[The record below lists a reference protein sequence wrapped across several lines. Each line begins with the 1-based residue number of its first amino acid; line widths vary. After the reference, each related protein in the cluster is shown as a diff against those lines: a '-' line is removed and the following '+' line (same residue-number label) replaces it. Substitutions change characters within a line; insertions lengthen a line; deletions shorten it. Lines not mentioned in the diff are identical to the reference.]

1 MEDSWVF
8 DLFGRAIQILVQK
21 RENFNPVK
29 CWARFPNE
37 AMEAATPKPD
47 FLRIDL
53 GVDPPSGQY
62 GDGLMGFTI

>member
-8 DLFGRAIQILVQK
+8 GLFGRAIQILVQNK
-21 RENFNPVK
+21 ENFNPVK

-37 AMEAATPKPD
+37 AMETAASKLD

-53 GVDPPSGQY
+53 RFDPQSYQC
-62 GDGLMGFTI
+62 GDGSMGFMS